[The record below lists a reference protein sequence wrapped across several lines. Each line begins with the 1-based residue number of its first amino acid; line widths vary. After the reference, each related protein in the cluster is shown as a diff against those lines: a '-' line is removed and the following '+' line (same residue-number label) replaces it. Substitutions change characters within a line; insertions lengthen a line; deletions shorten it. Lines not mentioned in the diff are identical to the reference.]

1 MQKFFIALIVSAAA
15 VIHSQAAELEDVSEK
30 PIPDKPAAGKVQM
43 KEFKVKDATPEDGS
57 LKLWQGEDIF
67 SHLEQ
72 FEIDLSGKGV
82 EDFSGKTFAVKPDE
96 KPGIEVTLAYT
107 VKKGTVKTS
116 TFLSRYTMKLEFG
129 TAKNGKIPGT
139 IHLRLPDDAGSF
151 VVGKFTAVMK

>member
-72 FEIDLSGKGV
+72 FFKCRNNYNKFSDHRLFEWCFKGNIW
-82 EDFSGKTFAVKPDE
+82 SC
-96 KPGIEVTLAYT
+96 
-107 VKKGTVKTS
+107 
-116 TFLSRYTMKLEFG
+116 
-129 TAKNGKIPGT
+129 
-139 IHLRLPDDAGSF
+139 
-151 VVGKFTAVMK
+151 